1 MTILELIKRREKTK
15 REHVHLGVEI
25 FEKRYQARDYNGH
38 LLAEFTNSAVKS
50 SRYAS
55 NLLNKIHK
63 EAVDQSIDT
72 TFSLSRPAFAPLY
85 GNQYS
90 SQHSNQAWTN
100 SGAQY
105 HSLAGNNATSGLTQ
119 AALKRGGGDID
130 AAILNASS
138 RKEKR
143 QYKKR
148 KHKTQRDKPPYTAPG
163 KYSINQKIFRF
174 FFGKSNVCDRNICRS
189 SS

>member
-1 MTILELIKRREKTK
+1 M
-15 REHVHLGVEI
+15 
-25 FEKRYQARDYNGH
+25 
-38 LLAEFTNSAVKS
+38 
-50 SRYAS
+50 
-55 NLLNKIHK
+55 
-63 EAVDQSIDT
+63 
-72 TFSLSRPAFAPLY
+72 Y

-105 HSLAGNNATSGLTQ
+105 HSLAGNNATSGLTP
-119 AALKRGGGDID
+119 AVLKRSGGDID

-148 KHKTQRDKPPYTAPG
+148 KHKTQRDKPPYTTPG
-163 KYSINQKIFRF
+163 KYSIQINFHLPTIFSNAYSTIF
-174 FFGKSNVCDRNICRS
+174 FLFL
-189 SS
+189 